1 MYIEIESSQRSI
13 PCISFKRDC
22 DSNVIK
28 KSELRLY
35 KQAQTLLDS
44 VKGRVGDYQSILEQE
59 VIRLFDEKEK
69 SLNTYMEKVF
79 KDSLERWNSDKKQW
93 LADAEE
99 KLSALLIEQS
109 QSFLAIKDE
118 LKRAVVMVV
127 QSKLG
132 DISRN
137 ETLIQHLVE
146 VLHMQID
153 DASRCLKVDSHL
165 SETGVTL
172 FIEDDERCISI
183 DTSDLIAQL
192 RMSLDKI

>member
-35 KQAQTLLDS
+35 KQAQTLLDR

-79 KDSLERWNSDKKQW
+79 KDSLERWNSEKKQW

-109 QSFLAIKDE
+109 QSILAIKDE

-172 FIEDDERCISI
+172 FIEDDERCITI